1 MSVDLAEAAAEN
13 ASCHSAW
20 VQTRV
25 PTMRASLAP
34 DLVLADCGFDCDT
47 FNSVFRTR
55 LTPAT
60 ARDRALEAIAWFEGR
75 PFSWWVAPGD
85 SPADLG
91 PMLESL
97 GLVAAEG
104 ELAMACELADVR
116 DAGDA
121 LGELEVGRVRTPE
134 ELELYAALLAAL
146 WDPPDQGVIRFY
158 GEGRSHLL
166 AERCPLRL
174 YLGRWQGTPVATAE
188 LAVTESAVGLY
199 NISTRSDHRGRGIG
213 SAITLAPLLEAK
225 AEGHGLAVLQAAP
238 AGVAIYRRVGFRP
251 YGEIVEYKPT
261 GS

>member
-20 VQTRV
+20 VQSRV
-25 PTMRASLAP
+25 PTMRTRLTP
-34 DLVLADCGFDCDT
+34 ELVLADCGFDCDT

-55 LTPAT
+55 LAPDT
-60 ARDRALEAIAWFEGR
+60 ARARAVEAIAWFEGR

-85 SPADLG
+85 RPADLG

-104 ELAMACELADVR
+104 ELAMACELALVS
-116 DAGDA
+116 AGDR
-121 LGELEVGRVRTPE
+121 LGELEVSRVRTPE

-146 WDPPDQGVIRFY
+146 WEPPDQGVVRFY
-158 GEGRSHLL
+158 REGRSQLL
-166 AERCPLRL
+166 GEGCPLRL

-188 LAVTESAVGLY
+188 LAVSESAVGLY
-199 NISTRSDHRGRGIG
+199 NVSTRPDHRGRGIG
-213 SAITLAPLLEAK
+213 SAITRAPLLEAR